1 MKIQNQKISNGV
13 KNKISRPGRV
23 SLRLIIILIVVLA
36 AGVAIGIYF
45 SKGDK
50 EKGSGSVYGPEA
62 TEEGVR
68 LEKEAFSVNVPG
80 GWSEMG
86 APTGISAMA
95 VNTSE
100 EITDPA
106 AKKINFRTYFSVV
119 YDTLSGRNREAYIQ
133 FVRDS
138 LGQTIPNINI
148 THEQGGKVNNRDAY
162 FMETEFNQRGIDFKV
177 LLVVVNGTGNDVWVV
192 TFNTPKTSWD
202 KYRDLFYRTA
212 DSFSVK

>member
-1 MKIQNQKISNGV
+1 M
-13 KNKISRPGRV
+13 KNKI
-23 SLRLIIILIVVLA
+23 LIIIAILVVLA
-36 AGVAIGIYF
+36 IGVGIGIYF
-45 SKGDK
+45 SKSGQK
-50 EKGSGSVYGPEA
+50 KGSGSAYGPEA
-62 TEEGVR
+62 TEEGIR
-68 LEKEAFSVNVPG
+68 LEKEAFSVNMPE

-119 YDTLSGRNREAYIQ
+119 YDTLGERSGEVYIQ

-138 LGQTIPNINI
+138 LAQTIPGIKI
-148 THEQGGKVNNRDAY
+148 TYEQDGKVNNQDAH
-162 FMETEFNQRGIDFKV
+162 FLEAEFNQRGIDFKV
-177 LLVVVNGTGNDVWVV
+177 LLVVVSGKGNDVWIVS
-192 TFNTPKTSWD
+192 FNTPKTSWD
-202 KYRDLFYRTA
+202 KYRDLFYQTT

>member
-1 MKIQNQKISNGV
+1 M
-13 KNKISRPGRV
+13 KNKI
-23 SLRLIIILIVVLA
+23 LLIVVILLVLA
-36 AGVAIGIYF
+36 IGIGIGIYF
-45 SKGDK
+45 SKGDQG
-50 EKGSGSVYGPEA
+50 KGSGSVYGPEA
-62 TEEGVR
+62 TEGGVW
-68 LEKEAFSVNVPG
+68 LEKEAFSVNMPE

-86 APTGISAMA
+86 APTGISAMM

-119 YDTLSGRNREAYIQ
+119 YDTLNGKSREAYIQ

-138 LGQTIPNINI
+138 LAQTIPGVKI
-148 THEQGGKVNNRDAY
+148 TYEKDGKINNRDAH
-162 FMETEFNQRGIDFKV
+162 FMETAFNQRGIDFKI
-177 LLVVVNGTGNDVWVV
+177 LLVAVSGNGNDVWVV

-202 KYRDLFYRTA
+202 KYRDLFYQTA